1 MGDPACPCLPLSAAP
16 VALLPNS
23 TTSCSL
29 VTPSYAGVACSTQ
42 SMFDDDV
49 CECYPE
55 SYGYGSCAAH
65 DAGLA
70 PFCDKN
76 ASSSS
81 WCGLRWC
88 YVDAALCHESEHVYL
103 TSYER
108 SATTSDLT
116 ASLLETAASGLGAVV
131 ASHRAARRFFSYD
144 TCGESESAWDSFV
157 DAEKSAALAGET
169 VYLGAIEGAA
179 RGVRPF
185 VCFRARARKTL
196 QGVHACS
203 YGGIVLACTGFRSL
217 RLGTIFPR
225 CLWMTDTVH
234 QETTR
239 HVQRTVSCDA
249 QMLDAWC
256 MQPHASAN
264 PCR

>member
-76 ASSSS
+76 ASSSVS

-108 SATTSDLT
+108 SATSADLT

-185 VCFRARARKTL
+185 VCLFSRARARKGAPSQAT
-196 QGVHACS
+196 
-203 YGGIVLACTGFRSL
+203 
-217 RLGTIFPR
+217 
-225 CLWMTDTVH
+225 
-234 QETTR
+234 TTR
-239 HVQRTVSCDA
+239 ARSRRTAARTSRGPSSTTRTFCSRA
-249 QMLDAWC
+249 AGR
-256 MQPHASAN
+256 PSSPRSA
-264 PCR
+264 